1 MRTAT
6 SPKIIVTTVRLPQ
19 DVRDWL
25 RQRADYFGGS
35 PNTELV
41 RCVRTAMEREVGKD
55 RAAGTAAV
63 E

>member
-1 MRTAT
+1 MRQQLRPNHCHHRSPTA
-6 SPKIIVTTVRLPQ
+6 S
-19 DVRDWL
+19 VRDWL